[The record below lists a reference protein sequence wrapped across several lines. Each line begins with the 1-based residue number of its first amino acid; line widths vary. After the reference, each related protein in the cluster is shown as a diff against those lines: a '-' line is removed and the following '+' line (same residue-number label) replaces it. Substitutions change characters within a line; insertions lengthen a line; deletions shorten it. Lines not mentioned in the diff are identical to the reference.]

1 MQRCLQLAEKG
12 RGAVAPNPMV
22 GAVLVHNN
30 VIIAEG
36 YHHYFGGAHA
46 EVDCLQN
53 VKEENSKLIAESTLY
68 VSLEPCCFTG
78 KTPACTSLI
87 LQHKIP
93 EVVIACRDPNAK
105 VNGAGI
111 EILEKEGVKITL
123 GILEKEA
130 MDLNS
135 WFFTFQLKK
144 RPYIILKWA
153 QSANGKIASAN
164 YEPVNISNEYTNRLV
179 HKWRSE
185 VPAILVGANT
195 VLSDNPKLTN
205 RYWPGNS
212 PARIVI
218 DKYLQLNSEANIF
231 AATEKVFIFNFI
243 KEEKENNLSYIKLSS
258 ELPLLPQVLFTL
270 YTNNIS
276 AVLVEGG
283 TKTLQS
289 FIDIGLWD
297 EVRKITNPKKISEDG
312 IAAPVFNFGEAQKT
326 ITIKGDQLQFYF
338 NTTAKENK

>member
-22 GAVLVHNN
+22 GAVLVYNDV
-30 VIIAEG
+30 VIGEG

-53 VKEENSKLIAESTLY
+53 VKEENRKFIAESTLY

-111 EILEKEGVKITL
+111 EILEKEDVKITL

-130 MDLNS
+130 QELNN

-153 QSANGKIASAN
+153 ESANAKIALAN
-164 YEPVNISNEYTNRLV
+164 NKPVQISNEFTNRLV

-185 VPAILVGANT
+185 IPSILVGANT

-205 RYWPGNS
+205 RYFSGNS

-218 DKYLQLNSEANIF
+218 DKHLQLNKRANIF
-231 AATEKVFIFNFI
+231 AETEKVFIFNFL
-243 KEEKENNLSYIKLSS
+243 KNATENNLSYIKLSP
-258 ELPLLPQVLFTL
+258 EFPLLPQVLSAL
-270 YTNNIS
+270 HENNIA

-283 TKTLQS
+283 TKILTS
-289 FIDIGLWD
+289 FLEAGLWD
-297 EVRKITNPKKISEDG
+297 EVRLIKNNFKIIEEGISAPKPI
-312 IAAPVFNFGEAQKT
+312 FGEAIKT
-326 ITIKGDQLQFYF
+326 INIKEDTLQFYI
-338 NTTAKENK
+338 NNSAV